1 MEQLVVFRLGNEEFC
16 VQILQ
21 VQEIILL
28 SPITRVPKTP
38 AFVEGVINL
47 RGEIIPV
54 VDLRKRF
61 GLEVGELGEDARI
74 VVVEVEGNLVGMIVD
89 EVTQTLSIP
98 ASQLQPPPT

>member
-1 MEQLVVFRLGNEEFC
+1 MSRSSRCRRSFC
-16 VQILQ
+16 
-21 VQEIILL
+21 

-54 VDLRKRF
+54 SELRKRF

-74 VVVEVEGNLVGMIVD
+74 VVVEVEGNLVG
-89 EVTQTLSIP
+89 
-98 ASQLQPPPT
+98 